1 MPQKKGGGYQA
12 VENEQMVNDPLQ
24 VLTLFNVVCSILYK
38 CLCIFA
44 TTDCAVP
51 SKYEQIALIV
61 FSLVYYI
68 LVYFG
73 FILYFIASVKVWE

>member
-12 VENEQMVNDPLQ
+12 VENEQMVNDLLQ
-24 VLTLFNVVCSILYK
+24 VLTLFNVVS
-38 CLCIFA
+38 LCIFA

-68 LVYFG
+68 LAYFG
-73 FILYFIASVKVWE
+73 FVLYFIASVNVWE